1 VGYRCSSEVLE
12 LVGEAVSP
20 GCSRITVTNPNAASK
35 AATFTDASNRFL
47 LE

>member
-1 VGYRCSSEVLE
+1 
-12 LVGEAVSP
+12 VGEAVSR

-35 AATFTDASNRFL
+35 AATFTDANNRFL